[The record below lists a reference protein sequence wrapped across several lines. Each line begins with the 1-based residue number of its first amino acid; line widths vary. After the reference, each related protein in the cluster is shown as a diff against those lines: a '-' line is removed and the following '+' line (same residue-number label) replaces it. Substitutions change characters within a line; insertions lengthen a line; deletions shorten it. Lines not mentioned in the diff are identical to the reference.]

1 MSIAEEVLAKVEA
14 FGSVI
19 STNIKPSIFVQF
31 AVGNNDLNE
40 ETPHS
45 KNTTHATKMVVY
57 QKKTFCLDPPLKLAL
72 KSVLFEE
79 DDPTKNSKAK
89 KLKN

>member
-45 KNTTHATKMVVY
+45 KNTTPATKMVVY
-57 QKKTFCLDPPLKLAL
+57 QKKTFCLDPPLNLAL

>member
-57 QKKTFCLDPPLKLAL
+57 QKKTFLSRSIPQPGI
-72 KSVLFEE
+72 EE
-79 DDPTKNSKAK
+79 CPVRGR
-89 KLKN
+89 

>member
-45 KNTTHATKMVVY
+45 KNITHATKMVVY
-57 QKKTFCLDPPLKLAL
+57 QKKTFCLDPPLNLAL
-72 KSVLFEE
+72 KSVVFEE
-79 DDPTKNSKAK
+79 DDPTKNSKAN

>member
-31 AVGNNDLNE
+31 AVSNNDLNE
-40 ETPHS
+40 ETPHR

-57 QKKTFCLDPPLKLAL
+57 QKKTSCLDPPLNLAL